1 MVRTIQQTTDSDG
14 GDERSTGDEE
24 GEMDERGQHGPGVDG
39 AEGVVPFIPRQDRR
53 SPSPVDLAHVRRLAP
68 RPRVSPEERESVEP
82 TGPVR
87 DVDRARVLLR
97 YARLMTT
104 GRPVFCKPSRA
115 ELAGTAPRR
124 QGVGADGKVIYS
136 DRESAEAAARELE
149 ELGARAQ
156 RAYVCK
162 RSRRGH
168 YHLTTDLVRER
179 ERELAAHQAALHA
192 IPQQRD
198 RRSA

>member
-1 MVRTIQQTTDSDG
+1 MS
-14 GDERSTGDEE
+14 EREQGV
-24 GEMDERGQHGPGVDG
+24 PGVDG
-39 AEGVVPFIPRQDRR
+39 AASAMPFIPRQRHVP
-53 SPSPVDLAHVRRLAP
+53 SPSDLAHVRRLAP
-68 RPRVSPEERESVEP
+68 HPRVSPEERGDLEP
-82 TGPVR
+82 NGPVR
-87 DVDRARVLLR
+87 DQERAKVLLR
-97 YARLMTT
+97 YARLMGT

-124 QGVGADGKVIYS
+124 QGVGADGKVIYP

-179 ERELAAHQAALHA
+179 QRELDAFRAFNALAAL
-192 IPQQRD
+192 PVQRD

>member
-1 MVRTIQQTTDSDG
+1 MSGEQEHGTPG
-14 GDERSTGDEE
+14 GTG
-24 GEMDERGQHGPGVDG
+24 GR
-39 AEGVVPFIPRQDRR
+39 EGVRPFVPRQAP
-53 SPSPVDLAHVRRLAP
+53 SPSDLAKVRRLTP
-68 RPRVSPEERESVEP
+68 RPRTSPEAAEREAREP
-82 TGPVR
+82 RGPVR
-87 DVDRARVLLR
+87 DPDRARILLR
-97 YARLMTT
+97 YARLMST

-124 QGVGADGKVIYS
+124 QGVGADGKVIYP

-162 RSRRGH
+162 RSRHGH

-179 ERELAAHQAALHA
+179 RRTGLEVPEQATGSPLDPGTAAALAA
-192 IPQQRD
+192 IPHQRD

>member
-1 MVRTIQQTTDSDG
+1 MVSTILSTTDG
-14 GDERSTGDEE
+14 GRREDEMS
-24 GEMDERGQHGPGVDG
+24 ERGDGVG
-39 AEGVVPFIPRQDRR
+39 HVVVPGQRR
-53 SPSPVDLAHVRRLAP
+53 APSPVDLAHVQRTAP
-68 RPRVSPEERESVEP
+68 RPRVSPEDRGDLEP
-82 TGPVR
+82 NDGVR
-87 DVDRARVLLR
+87 DKDRARVLLR
-97 YARLMTT
+97 YARLMGT

-115 ELAGTAPRR
+115 EMAGTAPRR
-124 QGVGADGKVIYS
+124 QGVGADGKVIYP

-162 RSRRGH
+162 RSRHGH

-179 ERELAAHQAALHA
+179 QRELDAMRALAA

>member
-1 MVRTIQQTTDSDG
+1 MSGEQEHGTPG
-14 GDERSTGDEE
+14 GTAGS
-24 GEMDERGQHGPGVDG
+24 
-39 AEGVVPFIPRQDRR
+39 EGVRPFVPRQAP
-53 SPSPVDLAHVRRLAP
+53 SPSDLARVRRLTP
-68 RPRVSPEERESVEP
+68 RPRVSPEAAEREPMEP
-82 TGPVR
+82 QGRVR
-87 DVDRARVLLR
+87 DRDRARILLR
-97 YARLMTT
+97 YARLMST
-104 GRPVFCKPSRA
+104 GRPIFCKPSRA

-124 QGVGADGKVIYS
+124 QGVGADGKVIYP

-162 RSRRGH
+162 RSRHGH

-179 ERELAAHQAALHA
+179 LRAAVEVPEQAMDSPLEARAAAALAA
-192 IPQQRD
+192 IPHQRD

>member
-1 MVRTIQQTTDSDG
+1 
-14 GDERSTGDEE
+14 
-24 GEMDERGQHGPGVDG
+24 
-39 AEGVVPFIPRQDRR
+39 
-53 SPSPVDLAHVRRLAP
+53 
-68 RPRVSPEERESVEP
+68 
-82 TGPVR
+82 
-87 DVDRARVLLR
+87 VLLR
-97 YARLMTT
+97 YARLMGT

-115 ELAGTAPRR
+115 EMAGTAPRR
-124 QGVGADGKVIYS
+124 QGVGADGKVIYP

-162 RSRRGH
+162 RSRHGH

-179 ERELAAHQAALHA
+179 QRELDAMRALAA

>member
-1 MVRTIQQTTDSDG
+1 MSGEQEHGTPGGTGGSESVR
-14 GDERSTGDEE
+14 
-24 GEMDERGQHGPGVDG
+24 
-39 AEGVVPFIPRQDRR
+39 PFVPRQAP
-53 SPSPVDLAHVRRLAP
+53 SPSDLARVRRLTP
-68 RPRVSPEERESVEP
+68 RPRVSPEAGDRESMEP
-82 TGPVR
+82 RGRVR
-87 DVDRARVLLR
+87 DRDRARILLR
-97 YARLMTT
+97 YARLMST
-104 GRPVFCKPSRA
+104 GRPIFCKPSRA

-124 QGVGADGKVIYS
+124 QGVGADGKVIYP

-162 RSRRGH
+162 RSRHGH

-179 ERELAAHQAALHA
+179 RRGAVDAVEVPEQATASPLDVRAAAALAA

>member
-1 MVRTIQQTTDSDG
+1 LE
-14 GDERSTGDEE
+14 DEMSGEQEHGTPGETG
-24 GEMDERGQHGPGVDG
+24 G
-39 AEGVVPFIPRQDRR
+39 AEGVRPFLPGPVP
-53 SPSPVDLAHVRRLAP
+53 SPSDLAKVRRLTP
-68 RPRVSPEERESVEP
+68 RPRVSPEAGEREPLEP
-82 TGPVR
+82 RGPVR
-87 DVDRARVLLR
+87 DPDRARILLR
-97 YARLMTT
+97 YARLMST

-124 QGVGADGKVIYS
+124 QGVGADGKVIYP

-162 RSRRGH
+162 RSRHGH

-179 ERELAAHQAALHA
+179 QRTAGTVEVPAQARESPLDPRTAAALAA
-192 IPQQRD
+192 IPRQRD